1 MKNSKQIG
9 ICMDHSIAFLLEI
22 TNSKIIRTT
31 ISSEFT
37 HDDKVFGFHKN
48 ENQMHTKE
56 KSLLLDYYK
65 KISAVIL
72 QFNEVILFG
81 PTDAKTELLNILKVD
96 HLFAN
101 IKIDI
106 KNTDKMGKYNQYLF
120 VNDYFNRV

>member
-1 MKNSKQIG
+1 MKNNKQIG
-9 ICMDHSIAFLLEI
+9 ICMDHSIAFVLEI

-37 HDDKVFGFHKN
+37 HDDKVFGFRKN

-56 KSLLLDYYK
+56 NNLLKDYYK

-81 PTDAKTELLNILKVD
+81 PTDAKTELHNLLKVD

-101 IKIDI
+101 IKIDE
-106 KNTDKMGKYNQYLF
+106 KTTDKMGKYNQYLF
-120 VNDYFNRV
+120 VNEYFNKV